1 TVDKLLPRFFRKYR
15 QGSVCQLTNPDGMAL
30 TDVSWPTA
38 TNNPRGTSRKADH
51 TDRYRLKSAFQ
62 NKTIPAPHSCFVQS
76 VTQHKAP
83 HISCVP

>member
-38 TNNPRGTSRKADH
+38 TNNPRGTSRK
-51 TDRYRLKSAFQ
+51 
-62 NKTIPAPHSCFVQS
+62 
-76 VTQHKAP
+76 VTY
-83 HISCVP
+83 